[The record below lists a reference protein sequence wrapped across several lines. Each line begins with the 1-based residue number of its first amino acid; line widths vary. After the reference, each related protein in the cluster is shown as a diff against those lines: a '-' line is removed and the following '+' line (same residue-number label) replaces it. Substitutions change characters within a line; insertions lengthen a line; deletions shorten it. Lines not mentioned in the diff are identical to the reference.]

1 MASKEQLKFTMN
13 KKSLVSI
20 LMNCHNGEQ
29 FLEFSLRSIIE
40 QTYQNWELIFWD
52 NRSTDNSAK
61 ILKKFND
68 KRIRYFY
75 AKKKTSLY
83 EARNLAISKTKGEFI
98 AFLDVDDIWSKE
110 KLAIQIPKFQNK
122 KIGLVYSNFFI
133 FKDNKKKIAY
143 KNTLPK
149 GQVTDKIIK
158 NYQIGILTVIIRKK
172 FLKKKKIFDPK
183 YDLIADY
190 DFILDFSIYHQFY
203 SVNRPL
209 ACYRIHENQLQ
220 KKKMILQANQFCKWF
235 KNKKINKKFKGFD
248 LTNIKKKLDYSNVI
262 KDLEKSKFKTYYKI
276 FKKFNLKN
284 FVKISAY
291 FLLPKKIFFRLINN
305 V

>member
-98 AFLDVDDIWSKE
+98 EFLDVEEIW
-110 KLAIQIPKFQNK
+110 
-122 KIGLVYSNFFI
+122 
-133 FKDNKKKIAY
+133 
-143 KNTLPK
+143 
-149 GQVTDKIIK
+149 
-158 NYQIGILTVIIRKK
+158 
-172 FLKKKKIFDPK
+172 
-183 YDLIADY
+183 
-190 DFILDFSIYHQFY
+190 
-203 SVNRPL
+203 
-209 ACYRIHENQLQ
+209 
-220 KKKMILQANQFCKWF
+220 
-235 KNKKINKKFKGFD
+235 
-248 LTNIKKKLDYSNVI
+248 
-262 KDLEKSKFKTYYKI
+262 
-276 FKKFNLKN
+276 
-284 FVKISAY
+284 
-291 FLLPKKIFFRLINN
+291 
-305 V
+305 